1 MSAPSLEAVISSALG
16 IAPSLVTDDLAYQS
30 ISEWNSL
37 GHVSL
42 MLAVEEAYGTELG
55 GVLVS
60 QLTSVRALREFV
72 RWLGTAAPTAAAA
85 EPVASIAPEPVP
97 AVHRGLVGVCVDR
110 SAITEIDP
118 AGGAL
123 RYRGYDADE
132 LAAYAS
138 YEEAAFLLVYG
149 RLPEHRELAAFCTA
163 LRRRRA
169 LPAPVVTMLA
179 PLAAAPPFLA
189 LQSALAALG
198 AFTDDADGDADVAP
212 IAQVPTV
219 LGTLHR
225 IRTGRPLLAP
235 RDDLGYA
242 ANLLY
247 LLTGTVPEPA
257 HAIAFDQAL
266 VVLADHGSSASTF
279 TARVVTGTRA
289 GLYATLASA
298 VAAFSGP
305 LHGGAIDAVMAMAEE
320 IGSPANAP
328 AYVRDRLERN
338 EVVYGFG
345 HRVYR
350 AADPRSHRLHAIA
363 RKLGEARGDTRTLDI
378 LQVVA
383 AELVDHRRL
392 GLAVNVDFYAS
403 VVFDTLGIPRDL
415 FGPAFAAARMAG
427 FIAHIREQRDN
438 NVLIRPQLLYT
449 GMPARAYQRRERIA
463 S

>member
-1 MSAPSLEAVISSALG
+1 MLPILEAVVCSALG
-16 IAPSLVTDDLAYQS
+16 IPPALVTDDLAYQS

-42 MLAVEEAYGTELG
+42 MLAIEEAYGTELRG
-55 GVLVS
+55 ELVS
-60 QLTSVRALREFV
+60 QLTSVRALRAFV
-72 RWLGTAAPTAAAA
+72 RRLEGGAQLSSVPAA
-85 EPVASIAPEPVP
+85 EPPADSAP
-97 AVHRGLVGVCVDR
+97 AVHRGLVDVCVDR

-132 LAAYAS
+132 LAAHVG
-138 YEEAAFLLVYG
+138 YEETAFLLVYG
-149 RLPEHRELAAFCTA
+149 RLPERLELSAFRAA

-169 LPAPVVTMLA
+169 LPEPVVDLLGALA
-179 PLAAAPPFLA
+179 DAPPFLA
-189 LQSALAALG
+189 LQAALAALG
-198 AFTDDADGDADVAP
+198 AFADDADDADIAP

-225 IRTGRPLLAP
+225 LRRGRAPLAP
-235 RDDLGYA
+235 RDDLGFA

-247 LLTGTVPEPA
+247 LLSGKVPKPA
-257 HAIAFDQAL
+257 HAAAL
-266 VVLADHGSSASTF
+266 DHTLVLLADHGSSASTF

-289 GLYATLASA
+289 GLHAALASA

-305 LHGGAIDAVMAMAEE
+305 LHGGAVDAVIAMAEE
-320 IGSPANAP
+320 IGSPAAAP
-328 AYVRDRLERN
+328 AYVRGRLERS

-350 AADPRSHRLHAIA
+350 TADPRSHRLHALA
-363 RKLGEARGDTRTLDI
+363 RQLSEERGDTRALDV

-383 AELVDHRRL
+383 EELIDHRRL
-392 GLAVNVDFYAS
+392 GLDVNVDFYAS
-403 VVFDTLGIPRDL
+403 VVFDALGIPRDL
-415 FGPAFAAARMAG
+415 FGPVFAAARMAG
-427 FIAHIREQRDN
+427 LIAHICEQREN

-449 GMPARAYQRRERIA
+449 GAPARAYRSRQVA